1 MSKFVLSNV
10 RLFAGGADLTTV
22 NNQVQLQAEAESK
35 DTTAFAASGGVWHE
49 ELSGIKSTTLTASG
63 QWEAGD
69 ASKVDDD
76 AFGNFGS
83 VGAISVCPAGA
94 ADGALAWLTQYNRK
108 QYQLFGQVGDVAPWS
123 WQSMGSWP
131 LVRGAAL
138 TGPTT
143 SGATAG
149 TAGTATQLGA
159 VSSSQHVYIA
169 LHVFSVSGTS
179 TPTLTVTVQSDNAS
193 NFPSA
198 ATVTTLTGAT
208 AIGSQIVRVAGPITD
223 DWFRISY
230 AVTGTSPS
238 FLFAVTAGIAV

>member
-1 MSKFVLSNV
+1 MT
-10 RLFAGGADLTTV
+10 RLRATV
-22 NNQVQLQAEAESK
+22 NNQVALNAEAESK
-35 DTTAFAASGGVWHE
+35 DTTAFTASGDVWHE
-49 ELSGIKSTTLTASG
+49 ELPGIKSTTLNASG

-69 ASKVDDD
+69 LSKVDDD

-108 QYQLFGQVGDVAPWS
+108 QYQLLGQVGDVAPWS
-123 WQSMGSWP
+123 WQSMGAWP
-131 LVRGAAL
+131 LVRGTVL

-143 SGATAG
+143 ASSSSTG
-149 TAGTATQLGA
+149 TAAQLGA
-159 VSSSQHVYIA
+159 VSSTQHLYVA
-169 LHVFSVSGTS
+169 LHVFSVSGT
-179 TPTLTVTVQSDNAS
+179 TPSLTVAIQSDNAS

-198 ATVTTLTGAT
+198 TTVTTLTA
-208 AIGSQIVRVAGPITD
+208 ANSIGSQITRVAGPTTD

-230 AVTGTSPS
+230 TITGTTPS